1 MVNLEDLGNDK
12 LGILAA
18 TEIMGYTKR
27 ARTFRG
33 WNPDT
38 HQGWERTADCWFDG
52 KGGMQFQERAW
63 NPAALG
69 NEHQAMMVVG
79 KLRTEGWSWKGEWY
93 TDWADWESGPKCRS
107 TFIREGD
114 WYFETVLA
122 DTFGRAIVLAA
133 LKAKEVDS
141 EPS

>member
-27 ARTFRG
+27 PHTFRG

-69 NEHQAMMVVG
+69 NEHQAMMVVR
-79 KLRTEGWSWKGEWY
+79 KM
-93 TDWADWESGPKCRS
+93 
-107 TFIREGD
+107 REGSQEMQWAFTGALID
-114 WYFETVLA
+114 MAVGYRGSLDKLLEWVLFEA
-122 DTFGRAIVLAA
+122 KPRAIVLAA

-141 EPS
+141 EPAD